1 MTTNKTVPPR
11 GKGKKTL
18 MLDAIR
24 AEMDCEDGEHEFLRE
39 VVRIGLGRAINDKKD
54 PGDPN
59 PTLLNMVLSRIEPPL
74 KSESALVEFEFDSK
88 LNPHEQA
95 TQVLDAV
102 AKGVIPPDIGQMFVT
117 SIASM
122 LKIQEI
128 TDIDERLKIM
138 ESQLDEDK

>member
-1 MTTNKTVPPR
+1 
-11 GKGKKTL
+11 
-18 MLDAIR
+18 
-24 AEMDCEDGEHEFLRE
+24 
-39 VVRIGLGRAINDKKD
+39 
-54 PGDPN
+54 
-59 PTLLNMVLSRIEPPL
+59 
-74 KSESALVEFEFDSK
+74 
-88 LNPHEQA
+88 
-95 TQVLDAV
+95 V